1 MNTFL
6 ANFKTLE
13 TNSNVSSKYE
23 NSWSSFNV
31 DSGRF
36 DCVFIRNH
44 GRFGAKSKLIFLLNQ
59 VNLV

>member
-13 TNSNVSSKYE
+13 TNSNVFSKYE
-23 NSWSSFNV
+23 NSWSSFKV

-36 DCVFIRNH
+36 DFISSN
-44 GRFGAKSKLIFLLNQ
+44 SW
-59 VNLV
+59 